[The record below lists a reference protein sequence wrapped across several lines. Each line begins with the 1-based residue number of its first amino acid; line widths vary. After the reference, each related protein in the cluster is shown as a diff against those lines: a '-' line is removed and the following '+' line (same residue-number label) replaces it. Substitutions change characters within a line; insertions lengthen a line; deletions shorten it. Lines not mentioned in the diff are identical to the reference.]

1 MIPNSL
7 VQLDGLVDILSDGS
21 VIGRVLVKDLLP
33 TIEMMMI
40 MMVMVMVM
48 VTVMVMSYLPSRGRG
63 SVHSSSHSASSSP
76 SSRWVMSSP
85 TWSRNLARG
94 KVFAHL
100 ITIIFQTY
108 LAAIRPA
115 VIFSMPEASEPLHTK
130 IFLPESR
137 TKTSPWFIDDQAI
150 GTF

>member
-33 TIEMMMI
+33 AIEM
-40 MMVMVMVM
+40 MMVMVMM
-48 VTVMVMSYLPSRGRG
+48 KVTVMVMSYLPSRGRC

-94 KVFAHL
+94 KVLAHL
-100 ITIIFQTY
+100 ITKGVLLSKLTWRQ
-108 LAAIRPA
+108 
-115 VIFSMPEASEPLHTK
+115 
-130 IFLPESR
+130 
-137 TKTSPWFIDDQAI
+137 
-150 GTF
+150 